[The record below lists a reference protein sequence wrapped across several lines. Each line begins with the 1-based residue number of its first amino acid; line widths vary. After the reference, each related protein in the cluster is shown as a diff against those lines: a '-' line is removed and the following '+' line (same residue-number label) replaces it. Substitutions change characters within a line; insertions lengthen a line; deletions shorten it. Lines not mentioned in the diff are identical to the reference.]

1 MPFYDYKCEHC
12 GDVFEK
18 MHGIGETVESCPS
31 CGGKVRK
38 LFHPVGVIFK
48 GSGFYKTDYR
58 DASGNGGNGGGAE
71 KQSVERIE
79 KELEKAKETVSSAK
93 SESKLKKDDAP
104 TS

>member
-31 CGGKVRK
+31 CGGKVRR

-58 DASGNGGNGGGAE
+58 DASGNGGNRAQE
-71 KQSVERIE
+71 SVEKSE
-79 KELEKAKETVSSAK
+79 KEFGKAGETGSSAK
-93 SESKLKKDDAP
+93 KDAKAGKDAAP